1 MVLLILTGIKE
12 ELSVLLDQHPF
23 EFEKDLRVY
32 RSRQQ
37 PGLYAATTGPGVRHP
52 GRVKKMLE
60 ELQPDIIVNAGL
72 VGILDERDPAR
83 PGDRLKLGQVV
94 KSESETIFPGGPGRD
109 TLVTVDR
116 PVHDMLDKMDLAER
130 YHARA
135 CDMEASKILELVGSI
150 KPLQNHSFVHFVK
163 IAGDRPEE
171 AALYEY
177 EYMLWDWPYKGMFDK
192 MRILLRFPGGPVAF
206 FKLRRSKARALH
218 GLGTELLSTIQAILK
233 FDGIPRNLGSTFI
246 PH

>member
-1 MVLLILTGIKE
+1 MVLLVLTGIKE
-12 ELSVLLDQHPF
+12 ELSELLDRHPF
-23 EFEKDLRVY
+23 AFEKDLRVY
-32 RSRQQ
+32 RSTRH

-52 GRVKKMLE
+52 GRLKKLLQE
-60 ELQPDIIVNAGL
+60 IQPDVIVNAGL

-83 PGDRLKLGQVV
+83 AGQRLKLGQII
-94 KSESETIFPGGPGRD
+94 SADSETIYPGGPGSD

-135 CDMEASKILELVGSI
+135 CDMEAARIIEITGSI
-150 KPLQNHSFVHFVK
+150 RELQNHSYLHFVK

-177 EYMLWDWPYKGMFDK
+177 EYKLWNWTQKGFFEK
-192 MRILLRFPGGPVAF
+192 LRILWQFPGGPQAF
-206 FKLRRSKARALH
+206 FKLKRSKARALH
-218 GLGTELLSTIQAILK
+218 GLGKELYFTVQAILK
-233 FDGIPRNLGSTFI
+233 YDGIPRNLGSTFI